1 GAPET
6 PRAERKAALA
16 RRIKACLRPLLDRGA
31 IGRAQFKACAMGATR
46 ALFRKQGLTGRLP
59 SDLEVREAAHAAVEV
74 ATADLRDC
82 RVSTRQGSMADSAPL
97 DADVLVVGAGVVGL
111 ATARSLGA
119 LSGVRGILVDQNR
132 MYREM
137 HSDPYYVHMQRAA
150 LPYWRSLER
159 ESSTLLLKE
168 CGLLFFGDPSTG
180 ETVEGSIEGALDT
193 MRAGSMKH
201 EHMKSLAELCERWPL
216 KIAARARD
224 EETSSAQSS
233 PVDWQGIW
241 DPRAGW
247 VRASR
252 AVAALASQVERN
264 PRWQVMRGVG
274 VAGLAADGRGVCA
287 RLADGRR
294 VRAKKL
300 VLACGAWTGD
310 VLGLLGKRM
319 ELEIWRMHWGYCAAG
334 EAALRRV
341 PMWYCFQK
349 PKERQGGLRDGGLY
363 YGFPAE
369 EEVGW
374 SRVDE
379 KPLNS
384 HAPSTHPHARQ
395 LKVGIDW
402 VPEGEEFRPRSMAQ
416 FDSRPSPVM
425 RSLLES
431 FLERH
436 WEGMGPLDHLVVSP
450 YSMTPDL
457 NFVLGQLPDL
467 ENVFI
472 FAGDCGRAF
481 KFAPLLG
488 QCLAEKVLGR
498 PTSFDVAPLDPG
510 RACLQYRQRLPHH
523 RSAL

>member
-1 GAPET
+1 
-6 PRAERKAALA
+6 
-16 RRIKACLRPLLDRGA
+16 
-31 IGRAQFKACAMGATR
+31 
-46 ALFRKQGLTGRLP
+46 
-59 SDLEVREAAHAAVEV
+59 
-74 ATADLRDC
+74 
-82 RVSTRQGSMADSAPL
+82 
-97 DADVLVVGAGVVGL
+97 
-111 ATARSLGA
+111 
-119 LSGVRGILVDQNR
+119 

-349 PKERQGGLRDGGLY
+349 PKERQGGFRDGGLY

-472 FAGDCGRAF
+472 FAGDCGRCEFETARGMRRRRRGARMCD
-481 KFAPLLG
+481 KIPALSVAQSVQVCPPVGPVSGGKGAG
-488 QCLAEKVLGR
+488 QTHEFRCGASGPWPGLSSIPSK
-498 PTSFDVAPLDPG
+498 VAPPQECPVMLLDATLCKRRKLILIFLHCQLNAFMKSGDKIAGSVDWFGCDGSQPEVG
-510 RACLQYRQRLPHH
+510 NRVAEERLPTVQGHI
-523 RSAL
+523 